1 MEIEDSKGVQ
11 KHDGNRRTS
20 LEEPRGAQNWQ

>member
-20 LEEPRGAQNWQ
+20 LEEPRGA